1 MGSSAYINKD
11 NQIMKNK
18 QANETVEI
26 QPGVFEPLE
35 ARNLMENGDNA
46 EFFHSLGR
54 AIGGAKVDNKY
65 LKTHHSEGD
74 KSR

>member
-1 MGSSAYINKD
+1 MKD
-11 NQIMKNK
+11 Q

-26 QPGVFEPLE
+26 RPGEFEPLE
-35 ARNLMENGDNA
+35 ARNIMENGDNA
-46 EFFHSLGR
+46 AFFHSLGR

-65 LKTHHSEGD
+65 LKTHHEEGE